1 MTYNIW
7 FEKVTKERIAEVIR
21 VITEADADFICLQ
34 EVTEESRTMIKESN
48 LVKNHY
54 LGVGGSISDNDFI
67 VPYGVMIISKYPC
80 LFYEKYFK
88 SKMGRSVLFA
98 EPIVPINLIVA
109 TSHFES
115 FGASAYL
122 RKAQMTETFWLLE
135 FA

>member
-1 MTYNIW
+1 M
-7 FEKVTKERIAEVIR
+7 
-21 VITEADADFICLQ
+21 
-34 EVTEESRTMIKESN
+34 
-48 LVKNHY
+48 
-54 LGVGGSISDNDFI
+54 GVGGTISGNDFI

-98 EPIVPINLIVA
+98 EPILPINLIVA

-122 RKAQMTETFWLLE
+122 RKGQMTETFWLLE
-135 FA
+135 FAQKAELANHSVIAGDFNFDKSDKIEECVITSSGYRDVM